1 MVKWNE
7 VVIEFSFLTLMT
19 DRNGQNASNHLVFAD
34 LWIAEKTENFRVNG
48 LLCDGI
54 SSRLVMRFNL
64 PAPDIP
70 PVCFSSGKLANLLGG
85 WLFLLFVHHFSR

>member
-1 MVKWNE
+1 MFYACWRFLTAKWNE

-34 LWIAEKTENFRVNG
+34 LWIAEKAEDFRVNG

-64 PAPDIP
+64 PAPDSP
-70 PVCFSSGKLANLLGG
+70 PVCFV
-85 WLFLLFVHHFSR
+85 W

>member
-1 MVKWNE
+1 
-7 VVIEFSFLTLMT
+7 MT

-34 LWIAEKTENFRVNG
+34 LWIAEKAEDFRVNG

-64 PAPDIP
+64 PAPDSP
-70 PVCFSSGKLANLLGG
+70 PVCFV
-85 WLFLLFVHHFSR
+85 W